1 MSNHG
6 VLCQTNVSLYLQF
19 LNCASKNCLFL
30 ILFSLCLSLRLLL
43 HPAVSV
49 KSAFI
54 LPHHFSI
61 KNASSQGS
69 APQNIV
75 LSWRAYHW
83 MLKLPQV
90 ASLVFQWSALQFS
103 RKKEEKPTRTH
114 RLQQYFK
121 RRVALCVTCHGKK
134 KKRKNPNH
142 PRNSKQNQQNRL
154 YMIFKG
160 NHLQVWPNQNRIMV
174 ILRPWW
180 RQSITK
186 ETRFIQKNQTHGC
199 CYIWG
204 TKIQTK
210 IVEYLAELSS
220 G

>member
-54 LPHHFSI
+54 LPRHFSN

-83 MLKLPQV
+83 MLNLPQV

-121 RRVALCVTCHGKK
+121 MRVALCVTCHGKK
-134 KKRKNPNH
+134 KKRKKSKPPKKQQAKPAEQIVHDFQGQSPAGLAKPEQNYGDSEALMKAKHSQGNKIH
-142 PRNSKQNQQNRL
+142 PKEPDTRL
-154 YMIFKG
+154 LL
-160 NHLQVWPNQNRIMV
+160 HLR
-174 ILRPWW
+174 
-180 RQSITK
+180 
-186 ETRFIQKNQTHGC
+186 H
-199 CYIWG
+199 
-204 TKIQTK
+204 
-210 IVEYLAELSS
+210 
-220 G
+220 